1 MQLTSLLVTIFL
13 ASNVAAKGDG
23 VMKVMSD
30 AGMCKMLRKEN
41 QLIALA
47 NNQTMLESITKGN
60 TTKQD
65 EIKTKA
71 QEAQTQLTMM
81 QSNQTLMATCEVIN
95 AQVAEEDQCTQ
106 SFILQKFVAFAA
118 NETAVATVTQNNASK
133 IADIQLK
140 ASQAAAKLD
149 VLNSNTTLQADCPA
163 VFQKDECKFMNGLM
177 KFVSFANNQTM
188 LDMVTKGNTTKETQI
203 KKQAEQA
210 QTQLTAM
217 QSNATMVAACDALKA
232 QSGKGTTQSS
242 TSGTGT
248 NSISSDKNSAASME
262 KFPGVGSAV
271 LSAVVAII
279 VGVSLL

>member
-188 LDMVTKGNTTKETQI
+188 LDMVTK
-203 KKQAEQA
+203 
-210 QTQLTAM
+210 LTAM